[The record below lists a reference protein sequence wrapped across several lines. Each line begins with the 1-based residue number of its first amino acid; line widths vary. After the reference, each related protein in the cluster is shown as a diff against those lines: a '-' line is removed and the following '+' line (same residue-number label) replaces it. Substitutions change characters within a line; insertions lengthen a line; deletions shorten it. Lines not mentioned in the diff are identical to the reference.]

1 MDIKG
6 NFVSLHVP
14 WSWRRPDTKGRYFQ
28 CPFRKS
34 VKKGE
39 GAWIKWNIFPFVGR
53 GIFLRDGDHTHEL
66 VLSLDR
72 KQMAAS
78 RRRANGDYRMQGP
91 QVGPTALPGCGGA
104 WMTIPIRS
112 LHPFSDPCR
121 LSASL
126 RRAPRMGSQDS
137 LWVRLDVE
145 KQEGRRPVHAIRRGR
160 GCLWWDGTP
169 VPLGILPPWMG
180 EPSESRVW
188 WLVLITLL
196 PSNASRGGAFVSHGC
211 ALSTSRQCSSVNVP
225 TSPDFFQ
232 SLKCLQA
239 GCSVVSNWP
248 LCLRSC
254 LL

>member
-6 NFVSLHVP
+6 TFVSLHAP
-14 WSWRRPDTKGRYFQ
+14 WSWRRPDRKGRYFQ

-39 GAWIKWNIFPFVGR
+39 GVWIKWNIFPFVGR
-53 GIFLRDGDHTHEL
+53 GIFLQDGDHTRKL

-72 KQMAAS
+72 KQMVAS
-78 RRRANGDYRMQGP
+78 RRRASGDYRMQGP
-91 QVGPTALPGCGGA
+91 RAGPTALLGRGGA

-112 LHPFSDPCR
+112 PHPSSDPCR

-137 LWVRLDVE
+137 LWVRLDAGR
-145 KQEGRRPVHAIRRGR
+145 QERRRPVHAIRRGR

-169 VPLGILPPWMG
+169 VPLGMVPPWVG

-188 WLVLITLL
+188 WLVLITLS
-196 PSNASRGGAFVSHGC
+196 PSNASRGGAFLSRGR
-211 ALSTSRQCSSVNVP
+211 ALSPSRQRPSVSVP
-225 TSPDFFQ
+225 TSPAFFQ
-232 SLKCLQA
+232 SLKCPQA
-239 GCSVVSNWP
+239 GCSVLSNWP
-248 LCLRSC
+248 LCLHSC
-254 LL
+254 HL